1 MFDSKSKRFGFLG
14 TILFH
19 IGLLVVIFFSSIGYT
34 SIEVPRGLEIEFI
47 PYNQEDIINDFNNSI
62 DNQKLNQSQKNNDNS
77 LEKIIVED
85 NSTVNIPNNEDTITL
100 SEAVNAKKEI
110 SSELKNALSMIN
122 QNLLNDSIQ
131 EIQDNYQ
138 NNNPNNPND
147 EIKLDDGQDGYSL
160 SDNRDAIK
168 KIKPKYLC
176 EETGTVI
183 VRVIV
188 NRKGKTIQADA
199 GIRGSTES
207 ASCLFK
213 EAQEAALQTT
223 WTPADSRSPE
233 RQVGY
238 ITYNFKNY

>member
-1 MFDSKSKRFGFLG
+1 MFDSKSKRFGLFG

-34 SIEVPRGLEIEFI
+34 SIEVPRGLEIEFV
-47 PYNQEDIINDFNNSI
+47 PYDQEDIINDFNESV
-62 DNQKLNQSQKNNDNS
+62 DNQKLNQSQKNNDNTI
-77 LEKIIVED
+77 EKIIVEE
-85 NSTVNIPNNEDTITL
+85 NSTVNIPHNEDTITL
-100 SEAVNAKKEI
+100 SEAVNPKKEI

-122 QNLLNDSIQ
+122 HNTLNDTAQ
-131 EIQDNYQ
+131 AVQHNQ
-138 NNNPNNPND
+138 NNNTEDPDNL
-147 EIKLDDGQDGYSL
+147 IKLDYGQDGYSL

-188 NRKGKTIQADA
+188 NRKGETIQAA
-199 GIRGSTES
+199 VGIRGSTES

-223 WTPADSRSPE
+223 WTPADSSSPE

-238 ITYNFKNY
+238 ITYNFQNY